1 MPLTADPPFKP
12 PLDENDIQRNVFRHF
27 RQRSAPGV
35 FAFHPKNGGVH
46 QRGRRAGINTGL
58 GVIPGV
64 PDIIAIK
71 DGKAFALELKTESG
85 KASPVQTDILD
96 RLAKAGATV
105 GVAHGLSAALRW
117 LEQQGLL
124 VGRAA

>member
-1 MPLTADPPFKP
+1 MTADPPFKP
-12 PLDENDIQRNVFRHF
+12 ALNENDIQKNVFRHF

-64 PDIIAIK
+64 PDIVAVK
-71 DGKAFALELKTESG
+71 GGQMFCLELKTEAG
-85 KASPVQTDILD
+85 KIGPAQNDILEK
-96 RLAKAGATV
+96 LTQCGAVV
-105 GVAHGLSAALRW
+105 GVAHGLTAALRW
-117 LEQQGLL
+117 LEAHGLL